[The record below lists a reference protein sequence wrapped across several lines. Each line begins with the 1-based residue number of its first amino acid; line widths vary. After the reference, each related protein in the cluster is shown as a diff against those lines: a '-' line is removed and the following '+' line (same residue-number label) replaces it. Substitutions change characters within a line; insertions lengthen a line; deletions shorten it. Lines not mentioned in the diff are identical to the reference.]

1 MSAVLD
7 TLVTLLREAAV
18 ALGVGLLLGL
28 AILIAYY
35 RHIHPVIV
43 AVQRAYAS
51 WKRRRAFRKKF
62 NAAWDAAW
70 KNRSNRK
77 EVS

>member
-1 MSAVLD
+1 MSAALD

-18 ALGVGLLLGL
+18 ALGVELLLGL

-35 RHIHPVIV
+35 RHIRPGIV

-51 WKRRRAFRKKF
+51 WKRRRAFRKEF

-70 KNRSNRK
+70 KSHRNRK